1 MRVLTSPARA
11 KINLCLFVGPTRAD
25 GRHEVVTLMDSLELC
40 DDVRLVVDP
49 PGLQADEVI
58 CPGVEGPNLAAAAL
72 AAFREQTKWD
82 GPPLRLEIVKRIPIA
97 GGMAG
102 GSADAAAALRLAAE
116 AAGLD
121 DRRWLEDIAAGLG
134 ADVPSQIRGGLT
146 LATGIGA
153 RLRPL
158 DDHLDYSVVVVPVDE
173 ELHVADVYAEADR
186 LGLARD
192 ALGLARSLTRVQAA
206 LSSETVLDRVQN
218 DLQDAARSLCPAI
231 DVALEA
237 ALAAGADH
245 AIVSGSG
252 PTVLALFSEDAHRER
267 AAAAAAA
274 LAEAGRV
281 PAPILTWPA
290 GPVLIA
296 RRLSR
301 SSSIYGTIHRHDEHA
316 DHLRRRVDL
325 RHRRAVGVRRAD
337 RVSGV
342 ERLLEDV
349 GAARRELPLAVR
361 PRDAPAPRRGRRCRD
376 RVLLGHHRGVAY
388 DDGQPR
394 REDPGARFRCAGR
407 HHGSGRIGRRTA

>member
-1 MRVLTSPARA
+1 MRVLTTPARA
-11 KINLCLFVGPTRAD
+11 KINLCLFVGPTRTD

-40 DDVRLVVDP
+40 DDVRLTVGP
-49 PGLQADEVI
+49 PGVIADQVV
-58 CPGVEGPNLAAAAL
+58 CPGVEGPNLAEAAL

-82 GPPLRLEIVKRIPIA
+82 GPPVRLEIDKRIPIA

-121 DRRWLEDIAAGLG
+121 DRRWLEDIAATLG
-134 ADVPSQIRGGLT
+134 ADVPSQVRGGLV

-158 DDHLDYSVVVVPVDE
+158 DARLDYSAVVIPVAA
-173 ELHVADVYAEADR
+173 ELRTADVYAEADR

-252 PTVLALFSEDAHRER
+252 PTVIALFSEERHGER
-267 AAAAAAA
+267 AAAAAAT
-274 LAEAGRV
+274 LGEAGRA
-281 PAPILTWPA
+281 PAPILTGPA
-290 GPVLIA
+290 GPVL
-296 RRLSR
+296 
-301 SSSIYGTIHRHDEHA
+301 
-316 DHLRRRVDL
+316 
-325 RHRRAVGVRRAD
+325 
-337 RVSGV
+337 
-342 ERLLEDV
+342 
-349 GAARRELPLAVR
+349 
-361 PRDAPAPRRGRRCRD
+361 
-376 RVLLGHHRGVAY
+376 
-388 DDGQPR
+388 
-394 REDPGARFRCAGR
+394 
-407 HHGSGRIGRRTA
+407 